1 MSEVTRLDLM
11 QSIKISSLCV
21 FGEKL
26 GKGSV
31 NLACIPVIKPN
42 MVYVQRPMTLKP
54 LLYSYDTFPSFS
66 PNTHK
71 LDILILCINIV
82 FILQKKITFIH

>member
-1 MSEVTRLDLM
+1 M

-31 NLACIPVIKPN
+31 NLAFIPVIKPN
-42 MVYVQRPMTLKP
+42 MVYVQRPMALKP
-54 LLYSYDTFPSFS
+54 LLYSYDTFVLSNLVTSDMYFS
-66 PNTHK
+66 GIA
-71 LDILILCINIV
+71 L
-82 FILQKKITFIH
+82 

>member
-1 MSEVTRLDLM
+1 M

-26 GKGSV
+26 GNGSV
-31 NLACIPVIKPN
+31 NLACIPVIKPY

-54 LLYSYDTFPSFS
+54 LLYSYDTFVLSNLVTSDMYFS
-66 PNTHK
+66 GIA
-71 LDILILCINIV
+71 L
-82 FILQKKITFIH
+82 